1 MSNFLVRT
9 SQATLGGSLA
19 LLHTTSALAQAGGGS
34 LPLDQ
39 PGEVGK
45 LPGFQSVTAVIRTV
59 FNLVIIIAGTI
70 FVILLLVGGI
80 QYLTAAGNE
89 EATGKAKRL
98 IVDSIVGLII
108 VLAAWAI
115 GTFIIGRLGLRS
127 TTGGIQFE

>member
-1 MSNFLVRT
+1 MFHFLVRV

-19 LLHTTSALAQAGGGS
+19 LLHTTSALAQGGGP
-34 LPLDQ
+34 LPIAE
-39 PGEVGK
+39 PGEIANK
-45 LPGFQSVTAVIRTV
+45 PGFQSVTAVIRTV

-115 GTFIIGRLGLRS
+115 GTFIIGRLGFRS
-127 TTGGIQFE
+127 TTGGIIFE

>member
-19 LLHTTSALAQAGGGS
+19 LLHTTSALAQGGGA
-34 LPLDQ
+34 LPIGE
-39 PGEVGK
+39 PGEIANK
-45 LPGFQSVTAVIRTV
+45 PGFQSVTAVIRTV

-115 GTFIIGRLGLRS
+115 GTFIIGRLGFRS
-127 TTGGIQFE
+127 TTGGVIFE

>member
-19 LLHTTSALAQAGGGS
+19 LLHTTLAQAQAGGGT
-34 LPLDQ
+34 LPIGVPD
-39 PGEVGK
+39 EIANK
-45 LPGFQSVTAVIRTV
+45 PGFQSVTAVIRTV

-98 IVDSIVGLII
+98 IVDSIVGLVI

-115 GTFIIGRLGLRS
+115 GTFIIGRLGFKS
-127 TTGGIQFE
+127 TTGGVIFE